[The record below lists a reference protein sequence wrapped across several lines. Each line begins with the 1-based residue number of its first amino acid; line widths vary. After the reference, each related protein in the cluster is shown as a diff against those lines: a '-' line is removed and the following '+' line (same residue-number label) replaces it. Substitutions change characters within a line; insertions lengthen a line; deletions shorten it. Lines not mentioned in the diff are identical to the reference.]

1 MSWTEYLNGKWT
13 PRQVSA
19 DIYKTGFVAPT
30 GLSAIDSFVF
40 LALKGDNGR
49 GGETVAIAL
58 AAPSPAESCPAFF
71 FYDNRISVKAPVS
84 TLSLQHVDVPVA
96 VTSKTFGT
104 CISSGT
110 TRYAAIQG
118 SYGSDNTVTWQ
129 PESSKLML
137 EQDGFDARVTTMMK
151 VTKEGKEEEV
161 KLTLGSLAHADSDSL
176 MAEAASVNGMKDL
189 IDLMATRTE
198 EDYYGG
204 SGGIYNEL
212 KKPHAIYHW
221 ELGLHIP
228 MLLVD
233 HFLQGQQFE
242 EALAVCR
249 HVFDP
254 IAPIDKAIT
263 MGPADSEA
271 QQRMKRNGRLWKFR
285 PFKEIETTTLER
297 LLLQTIG
304 SKPGENIP
312 AVTNWREK
320 PFLPHL
326 VARERPIAYMRWVVT
341 KYIEVLI
348 AYGDFYFRQN
358 TIDSLPNAIQ
368 LYMLASHLCGP
379 RGEKIPRQNPSPLTY
394 ANLVGKLDAFSN
406 AIVRMEEV
414 WPISN
419 QITAAAGTSPVAT
432 NIAQDAL
439 PTMFGFS
446 TAFYFSIPDNPKM
459 REQRDLVDDRLFKI
473 RHSQDINGILR
484 KLPLFDPP
492 LDPGLLI
499 KAKAQGLQLSSV
511 LSAING
517 PMPNYRFQYLL
528 GRAME
533 LANEV
538 QSLGAALLASKE
550 KYDAEMINSLRAT
563 HETNTFAIG
572 MDIKKLSLKEALMA
586 QVAAEES
593 RKGPAFRLDFYKRTL
608 GIKTAAP
615 GIEDDFGEEKVA
627 IADPVTDGAS
637 RLLQD
642 EKLEMDKYEEA
653 QDKQQDVV
661 RLDFLAGV
669 FHALPVIATHATP
682 LGCGVAFQFGP
693 PNIAYGMQ
701 AASSALRLGADALVY
716 QASSA
721 GRKANSLRGTH
732 ERYLQLNT
740 AGHDLKV
747 ADKQI
752 LAARIR
758 VDLAKQEIASQEKQQ
773 RQAVEYEEYLR
784 SKFTN
789 AELYSWMNSAVKTLY
804 FDMYNQAYEVA
815 SKAVKTF
822 KYERPRD
829 TTDYLKPSYWDTSRE
844 GFMSGERLYHSLKQL
859 ETAYQE
865 ERGYDFEITKHFSLR
880 QVNPIA
886 LMTLREAK
894 VCNFNLSEA
903 LFDLDFPGHYL
914 RRIKSVSLSVPCVAG
929 PYTSISTVLRLTS
942 HKYRINSTVG
952 GGYSE
957 NITGEDARFSTARVP
972 ISTIATSSSI
982 EDSGQFEL
990 NFQDE
995 RYLPFEGAGA
1005 ISSWTLELPAVEPQ
1019 FDYRTISDVIL
1030 HVRYTAVD
1038 GGAGLRKVASEQ
1050 LGRTIATAAS
1060 SGHVLLD
1067 LRNEFASSWATVVG
1081 AAASAPNAQH
1091 VMMLPRMESA
1101 LPFYLRSRVSS
1112 ITATKVSILSDAEL
1126 PPVTLSG
1133 DPAGKTNP
1141 QADQPDAHISLTKLA
1156 AGIVPRLSTLSGT
1169 SDEGISF
1176 KGGWSLKFDKA
1187 ETINASRVWMLIE
1200 YTLAQAAPPK

>member
-1 MSWTEYLNGKWT
+1 MLDFAERADVDIPTLFRWARPVNREIETAAPKDKGGKTPQKKMSPFEKQFLEYHEIAMTIRLAAQSKSTPDAYVAALRPVNDEIREAQRDAMISYLTNQDELLEQGIHDADSLFEFFLIDVQMSSIVETTRVRQAVSTVQLFVQRCFMDLESQYVPQDLLSRDLWGWMKNYATWASNRKVFLYPENWIEPTLKDDKTPFFKELETELAQNELTKDSLNLMVRNYVTKLAAVSHLDLVNFYIEEDVRAHFFTRTRVTPFEHYHRTLDIAGGLWTPWQKMGIEIPHYVNSAGAAGSYIIPTSLSGGKRLIAFIPQIIKVVEDSIGPQDLKVPEVTIQPANVSWEIRMSWTEYLNGKWT

-30 GLSAIDSFVF
+30 DLSAIDSFVF

-58 AAPSPAESCPAFF
+58 AAPSPAGSCPAFF

-84 TLSLQHVDVPVA
+84 TLSLQHVDVPAA
-96 VTSKTFGT
+96 VTSKTFRT

-176 MAEAASVNGMKDL
+176 MAEAASVNGMKGL
-189 IDLMATRTE
+189 IDLMTTRTE

-254 IAPIDKAIT
+254 IAPIEKAIT

-271 QQRMKRNGRLWKFR
+271 QQRMKRNDRLWKFR

-419 QITAAAGTSPVAT
+419 QITAAAGTSPIAT
-432 NIAQDAL
+432 NMTQDAL

-459 REQRDLVDDRLFKI
+459 GEQRNLVDDRLFKI

-538 QSLGAALLASKE
+538 KSLGAAFLANKE
-550 KYDAEMINSLRAT
+550 KYDTEMINSLRAT
-563 HETNTFAIG
+563 HETNAFAIG

-615 GIEDDFGEEKVA
+615 GIEDDFGEEKAA

-716 QASSA
+716 QALSA
-721 GRKANSLRGTH
+721 GRKANSL
-732 ERYLQLNT
+732 
-740 AGHDLKV
+740 
-747 ADKQI
+747 
-752 LAARIR
+752 
-758 VDLAKQEIASQEKQQ
+758 
-773 RQAVEYEEYLR
+773 
-784 SKFTN
+784 F
-789 AELYSWMNSAVKTLY
+789 
-804 FDMYNQAYEVA
+804 
-815 SKAVKTF
+815 
-822 KYERPRD
+822 
-829 TTDYLKPSYWDTSRE
+829 
-844 GFMSGERLYHSLKQL
+844 
-859 ETAYQE
+859 
-865 ERGYDFEITKHFSLR
+865 
-880 QVNPIA
+880 
-886 LMTLREAK
+886 
-894 VCNFNLSEA
+894 
-903 LFDLDFPGHYL
+903 
-914 RRIKSVSLSVPCVAG
+914 VS
-929 PYTSISTVLRLTS
+929 
-942 HKYRINSTVG
+942 
-952 GGYSE
+952 
-957 NITGEDARFSTARVP
+957 F
-972 ISTIATSSSI
+972 
-982 EDSGQFEL
+982 
-990 NFQDE
+990 
-995 RYLPFEGAGA
+995 
-1005 ISSWTLELPAVEPQ
+1005 
-1019 FDYRTISDVIL
+1019 
-1030 HVRYTAVD
+1030 
-1038 GGAGLRKVASEQ
+1038 
-1050 LGRTIATAAS
+1050 
-1060 SGHVLLD
+1060 
-1067 LRNEFASSWATVVG
+1067 
-1081 AAASAPNAQH
+1081 
-1091 VMMLPRMESA
+1091 
-1101 LPFYLRSRVSS
+1101 
-1112 ITATKVSILSDAEL
+1112 
-1126 PPVTLSG
+1126 
-1133 DPAGKTNP
+1133 
-1141 QADQPDAHISLTKLA
+1141 
-1156 AGIVPRLSTLSGT
+1156 
-1169 SDEGISF
+1169 
-1176 KGGWSLKFDKA
+1176 
-1187 ETINASRVWMLIE
+1187 
-1200 YTLAQAAPPK
+1200 